1 MASAPAL
8 TSGFIGLPP
17 FSSSA
22 ITELNGRPV
31 LFTPTVSS
39 TASGPSASQTSAN
52 TNALETD
59 WMENSCRASP
69 TLWEAPVT
77 ETMLRPNSAGSASA
91 SAGM

>member
-1 MASAPAL
+1 M
-8 TSGFIGLPP
+8 
-17 FSSSA
+17 
-22 ITELNGRPV
+22 
-31 LFTPTVSS
+31 FTPTASS

-52 TNALETD
+52 TNALDTD
-59 WMENSCRASP
+59 WIENSCRASP